1 MNYQSSEFLT
11 DGPHSYEFSQLN
23 YQDKISVLSLIA
35 LEKLSTSLEAIA
47 NVQTLSENV
56 LQIQESNELL
66 TSTNELMQ
74 QQLIDLAAEK
84 DALQSQIDDQSSN
97 ATFLQGQVVSLS
109 ESNAALN
116 HQLNTVTTRL
126 NAFESLVR
134 QIDTLTDEAVG

>member
-11 DGPHSYEFSQLN
+11 DGSHSYEFSQLN

-84 DALQSQIDDQSSN
+84 DALQNQIDDQN
-97 ATFLQGQVVSLS
+97 NNTTFLQGQVVSLS

-116 HQLNTVTTRL
+116 NQLNTVTTRL